1 MVISPIFCSPLCRWR
16 KERIPL
22 TANATESYFVRGPNE
37 KTKTTT
43 EDKHNMSAYSSCAV
57 IKDLAKSSFPWHHV
71 WSQNILVSLLAKSP
85 FTLAL
90 MAMPSLAYMLAD
102 FAIFVRANMNT
113 LGGYR
118 GYFFNNMTLASE
130 FQDKLDCHVFWK
142 HGGYHTSSETHFMFF
157 FPFEYMATI
166 GFRLCGLENVTRI
179 SINFVLSCKFQ
190 FGVNCPFFW
199 SFLTSSILKLW
210 CLCGNLL
217 IFCSAVLKQCFRAE
231 ALFFQFHAKLAR
243 RRNRGRKKKKKVV
256 KHWRIVSQSG
266 PLSHPCI

>member
-22 TANATESYFVRGPNE
+22 TANATESYFAHEPNE
-37 KTKTTT
+37 KTTT

-85 FTLAL
+85 FMLAL

-102 FAIFVRANMNT
+102 FAIFVT

-118 GYFFNNMTLASE
+118 GYFFNNVTLASE

-166 GFRLCGLENVTRI
+166 GFRLCRLENVTRI

-199 SFLTSSILKLW
+199 SFSDILYIETLMFMW
-210 CLCGNLL
+210 QPPH
-217 IFCSAVLKQCFRAE
+217 IFFCSLKTM
-231 ALFFQFHAKLAR
+231 FQS
-243 RRNRGRKKKKKVV
+243 RGPFLPISR
-256 KHWRIVSQSG
+256 
-266 PLSHPCI
+266 